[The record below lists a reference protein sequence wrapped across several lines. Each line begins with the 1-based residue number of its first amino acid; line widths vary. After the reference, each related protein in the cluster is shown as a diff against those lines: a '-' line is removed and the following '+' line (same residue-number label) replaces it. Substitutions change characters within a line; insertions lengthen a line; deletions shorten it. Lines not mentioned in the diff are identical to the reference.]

1 MIGCDGSDYDCLS
14 YSTSLRQEGIVVRI
28 DRHRKGK
35 CFISTLYQPPTG
47 SRFYVSPSADDPP
60 FFCLGFNPQKI
71 VWPKYTPTP
80 VTRIIEKYA
89 TSYNELAKEFEAHN
103 WANVRR
109 AHTVAE
115 FEKVSRLLL
124 SVIYIYTVIL
134 TRSRFRTVTAA

>member
-1 MIGCDGSDYDCLS
+1 MTVPTTTASAIQLACAKRALLCELIVTGKVSVSSPLCINLPRVHAF
-14 YSTSLRQEGIVVRI
+14 TS
-28 DRHRKGK
+28 RHLLT
-35 CFISTLYQPPTG
+35 IPL
-47 SRFYVSPSADDPP
+47 

-124 SVIYIYTVIL
+124 GVIYIYTVIL